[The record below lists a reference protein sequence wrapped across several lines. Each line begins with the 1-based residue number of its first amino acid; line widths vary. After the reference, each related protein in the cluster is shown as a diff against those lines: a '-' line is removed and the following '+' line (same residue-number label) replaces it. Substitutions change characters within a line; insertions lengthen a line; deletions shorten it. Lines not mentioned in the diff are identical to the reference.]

1 MALCLIAP
9 VAAFGQGA
17 PSDPPKPDETTAAPA
32 DTADG
37 PDTSV
42 DPNGSASTVNAPK
55 TTNPAA
61 AAAPASNYVFP
72 TNRQIFR
79 YGYRG
84 VAGVR
89 TLGGSAVSAAWNTWV
104 TNSPEEWHSNFSGW
118 SKRFGAKVLDNGINQ
133 STLVGLSIATHQDP
147 IYYRCAC
154 TGFWPRTFHAI
165 GSTYHGRNRQGDW
178 DFSIARVTSPFVG
191 PIITRNTIY
200 PSRYDTVDGIK
211 SGGYYWLGTI
221 GWNMVREF
229 FLKGPK
235 W

>member
-9 VAAFGQGA
+9 VSLFGQGA
-17 PSDPPKPDETTAAPA
+17 PSDQTRSPESTAAPS

-37 PDTSV
+37 PDASV
-42 DPNGSASTVNAPK
+42 DPNGSVNTVNAPK
-55 TTNPAA
+55 TTTPTV
-61 AAAPASNYVFP
+61 APATNYVFP
-72 TNRQIFR
+72 TNRQIVRF
-79 YGYRG
+79 GYRG

-89 TLGGSAVSAAWNTWV
+89 TLAGSAASAAWNTWV

-154 TGFWPRTFHAI
+154 TGFWPRTRHAI
-165 GSTYHGRNRQGDW
+165 ESTYHGRNRQGDW
-178 DFSIARVTSPFVG
+178 AFSIARVTSPFVG

-200 PSRYDTVDGIK
+200 PSRFDTVDGVVH
-211 SGGYYWLGTI
+211 GGYYMLGTV
-221 GWNMVREF
+221 GWNLVREF